1 MRINERMAVAPGD
14 LLLAKVVSC
23 AVSVVKV
30 DCVQG
35 RAATNSVQMEVSIIF
50 CGYQRPFLVNRF
62 VTFLL
67 DCMFGKMIMLH
78 LKCTL

>member
-1 MRINERMAVAPGD
+1 MHVRFMQINERMAVAPGD

-35 RAATNSVQMEVSIIF
+35 RAVQTV
-50 CGYQRPFLVNRF
+50 YKWR
-62 VTFLL
+62 
-67 DCMFGKMIMLH
+67 
-78 LKCTL
+78 

>member
-1 MRINERMAVAPGD
+1 MQINERMAVAPGD

-35 RAATNSVQMEVSIIF
+35 RAATNSVRME
-50 CGYQRPFLVNRF
+50 YN
-62 VTFLL
+62 
-67 DCMFGKMIMLH
+67 MM
-78 LKCTL
+78 